1 MITITTTLIVMY
13 LAKRKLKAAKAKAE
27 QAAA

>member
-1 MITITTTLIVMY
+1 MDVLVMENTM
-13 LAKRKLKAAKAKAE
+13 LSRPNGAKAE